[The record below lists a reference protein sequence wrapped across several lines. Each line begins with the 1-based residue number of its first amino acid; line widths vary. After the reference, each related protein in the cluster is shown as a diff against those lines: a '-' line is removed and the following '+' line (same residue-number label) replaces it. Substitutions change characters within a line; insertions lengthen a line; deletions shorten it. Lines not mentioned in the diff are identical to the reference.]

1 MVVTTTTGLITLAL
15 LALAPSLWRTQRT
28 AVLTAAGIGLFAL
41 LIRLFASWGP
51 GDLAEARRWDILYAL
66 QPESRPGMALV
77 PNLANLLSH
86 LGIPSLWLYRGVGL
100 TTGAMI
106 AVLTFTAATV
116 SQLRKPWPV
125 FAGLLVAAWPAHV
138 HYSATGGYTTL
149 GPLLFLLAWTLLRAE
164 TMAPIARLFLS
175 SALLTASVYARP
187 EYPLLA
193 LAVLPLLLQPGWNLR
208 MRLTFLGTFAVFVV
222 SYLAVMGSTHGV
234 ALESTWADH
243 ARWLIWDLRVSPTFW
258 LVLAFLGLGL
268 STLDLWTRVSLGL
281 GLIGLLVG
289 YSMASEPNPLFG
301 QWRYYVSMLPLFS
314 LLAAGFLA
322 RFVPTQ
328 RQGYV
333 AIAVLL
339 LSLAVYTPLWWQPAD
354 LQADFQS
361 LRQSAA
367 TTQPG
372 DLLLLSDRRAELH
385 VGLDAMA
392 TSLLALHLSSGRV
405 QMADRQHPDL
415 PTDFG
420 DQKVQSLE
428 AWLDQGAPLPKG
440 RRTLAWLGLTVQAS
454 TRQQLAERVQLRRLF
469 SENLRVSNTLPM
481 AQTPCSRSQGQGLTL
496 QPCLTTVGWYALEP
510 R

>member
-1 MVVTTTTGLITLAL
+1 MPLSDPTNLLPDAMVVTTTTGLITLAL

-289 YSMASEPNPLFG
+289 VGVIVYFVWKSGLLGALSKV
-301 QWRYYVSMLPLFS
+301 RADARR
-314 LLAAGFLA
+314 LAA
-322 RFVPTQ
+322 
-328 RQGYV
+328 
-333 AIAVLL
+333 LL
-339 LSLAVYTPLWWQPAD
+339 RASLRSPQLTPLVPLCA
-354 LQADFQS
+354 
-361 LRQSAA
+361 
-367 TTQPG
+367 G
-372 DLLLLSDRRAELH
+372 DRRAQS
-385 VGLDAMA
+385 GGP
-392 TSLLALHLSSGRV
+392 LAAR
-405 QMADRQHPDL
+405 
-415 PTDFG
+415 
-420 DQKVQSLE
+420 
-428 AWLDQGAPLPKG
+428 G
-440 RRTLAWLGLTVQAS
+440 RRRRDRGGRRARRHGRKEGGPVFLLDSAVQ
-454 TRQQLAERVQLRRLF
+454 QEV
-469 SENLRVSNTLPM
+469 VNTP
-481 AQTPCSRSQGQGLTL
+481 AAL
-496 QPCLTTVGWYALEP
+496 QPTTSSIATTSPSAPSLINTA
-510 R
+510 